1 VSGSRSAFV
10 SPPSP
15 GDIVL
20 AAPVRTPIGKFGGAL
35 AALSAADLGTAAAA
49 AALSRAGLAPG
60 RTDLVD
66 QVIFGHARQAG
77 GGPNTAR
84 QIAHRAGVPDDR
96 PAFTVNQACG
106 SGLQAVLCAARAIL
120 LGEARVVLA
129 GGTESMSNTPYLL
142 PRARWGYRLGHA
154 EIVDGMYRDGF
165 DDPLSGLVMGATAE
179 ELAAEAGIDR
189 AAADAYA
196 LRSQERCERARAAGR
211 FAAEIVPVEVA
222 GKRGA
227 PLLVDRDE
235 HPRDGVTLEALARM
249 APVFRQGGTV
259 TAANASG
266 ITDGAAAL
274 IVASRQAAAELGL
287 PVAARL
293 LGWEVVGVEPRIMG
307 IGPVPAVRRLLERCH
322 RDHGGAAHGGL
333 PVLGATG
340 ATDALPASDATEQFR
355 MLDAID
361 AIELNEAFASQVL
374 ACLGGLDLPAD
385 CERVNPDGGAIALGH
400 PIGAT
405 GARILVTLLHGLEAR
420 QQRLGIAT
428 LCVSGGMGLAALVE
442 REALGAPGRAPGR
455 REGASAGGG
464 ALLGEAS

>member
-1 VSGSRSAFV
+1 V
-10 SPPSP
+10 PPP
-15 GDIVL
+15 VQRPDPAPRPDDVVL

-35 AALSAADLGTAAAA
+35 APLSAADLGTAAAA
-49 AALSRAGLAPG
+49 AALARAGLLPG
-60 RTDLVD
+60 RADRVD

-84 QIAHRAGVPDDR
+84 QVAHRAGVPDDR

-106 SGLQAVLCAARAIL
+106 SGLQAVFCAARAIR

-165 DDPLSGLVMGATAE
+165 DDPLSGLVMGETAE
-179 ELAAEAGIDR
+179 ELAAETGIDR

-196 LRSQERCERARAAGR
+196 LRSQQRCARARAAGR
-211 FAAEIVPVEVA
+211 FAAEIVRVEVE
-222 GKRGA
+222 GRKGR
-227 PLLVDRDE
+227 LVVDRDE
-235 HPRDGVTLEALARM
+235 HPREGVTPEALARM
-249 APVFRQGGTV
+249 APVFRGGGTV
-259 TAANASG
+259 TAGNASG

-274 IVASRQAAAELGL
+274 VVASREAAAELGL

-307 IGPVPAVRRLLERCH
+307 IGPVPAVRQLLARA
-322 RDHGGAAHGGL
+322 GAIRAL
-333 PVLGATG
+333 D
-340 ATDALPASDATEQFR
+340 ATDAIDA
-355 MLDAID
+355 LDAID

-374 ACLGGLDLPAD
+374 ACLGGLGLAAD
-385 CERVNPDGGAIALGH
+385 SERVNPDGGAIALGH

-420 QQRLGIAT
+420 QGRHGIAT

-442 REALGAPGRAPGR
+442 REDGGLGAA
-455 REGASAGGG
+455 EAG
-464 ALLGEAS
+464 

>member
-1 VSGSRSAFV
+1 VSGSRSALA

-15 GDIVL
+15 GDVVL

-60 RTDLVD
+60 RIDLVD

-84 QIAHRAGVPDDR
+84 QVAHRAGVPDDR

-179 ELAAEAGIDR
+179 ELAAEAGVDR
-189 AAADAYA
+189 GAADAYA
-196 LRSQERCERARAAGR
+196 LRSQERCARARAAGR
-211 FAAEIVPVEVA
+211 FATEIVPVEVA
-222 GKRGA
+222 GKKGA
-227 PLLVDRDE
+227 PSVVDRDE

-274 IVASRQAAAELGL
+274 IVASRQAAEELGL

-307 IGPVPAVRRLLERCH
+307 IGPVPAVRRLLERCQEA
-322 RDHGGAAHGGL
+322 RCDRALGGPPAF
-333 PVLGATG
+333 G
-340 ATDALPASDATEQFR
+340 ATDATGALAATDEYR
-355 MLDAID
+355 ALDAID
-361 AIELNEAFASQVL
+361 TIELNEAFASQVL
-374 ACLGGLDLPAD
+374 ACLGGLGLPAD
-385 CERVNPDGGAIALGH
+385 SERVNPDGGAIALGH

-442 REALGAPGRAPGR
+442 RE
-455 REGASAGGG
+455 
-464 ALLGEAS
+464 EAKP